1 MKNKMMIPFGPHH
14 PALVEP
20 FQLDLIIEGER
31 VVEAVPSV
39 GFVHRGIEKLAEKKS
54 PEEMIRVMERAS
66 GLTSFSN
73 SWLFCA
79 ALENA
84 MDVTVPERGEYLRTI
99 MLELERVQNHLYW
112 ICRMCDITGN
122 KIFSGRLWNLRE
134 EGLEIIKRISGNRII
149 HSMCRVGGMEE
160 DINNAGLRELTEKL
174 EEFEVNAEDLVK
186 LLMAERTFKKRLE
199 GAGALTGEEAR
210 DLCVVGPV
218 ARSSGIHLDS
228 RVNGTYGVYDR
239 LDFEPC
245 IEESGDAY
253 GRFKVRIGELFR
265 SLSLIEK
272 AVEMIP
278 EGPVNV
284 SAPETLE
291 EGAEGIFRLEQ
302 PGGEGFCYVMGGR
315 DGSLARVRVR
325 AAGNM
330 NFPAMVRVLQDCDLA
345 DVPILVHSFDP
356 DMCGMER

>member
-20 FQLDLIIEGER
+20 FQLDLILEGER

-39 GFVHRGIEKLAEKKS
+39 GFVHRGIEGLAEKKS
-54 PEEMIRVMERAS
+54 LKEMIRVMERAS
-66 GLTSFSN
+66 GLTSFSS

-84 MDVTVPERGEYLRTI
+84 MDVTVPERAEYLRTI

-122 KIFSGRLWNLRE
+122 GFFSGRLWNLRE
-134 EGLEIIKRISGNRII
+134 DALEIIKRISGNRII

-160 DINNAGLRELTEKL
+160 DINNISLREMAEKL
-174 EEFEVNAEDLVK
+174 EEFEVNAEDILR
-186 LLMAERTFKKRLE
+186 LLMAERSFKKRLE
-199 GAGALTGEEAR
+199 GTGALSREEALE
-210 DLCVVGPV
+210 LCAVGPV
-218 ARSSGIHLDS
+218 ARASGVHLDS
-228 RVNGTYGVYDR
+228 RTNGTYGVYDR
-239 LDFEPC
+239 LGFEPC
-245 IEESGDAY
+245 AEEGGDAY
-253 GRFKVRIGELFR
+253 ARSKVRISELFR
-265 SLSLIEK
+265 SLALIEK

-284 SAPETLE
+284 STPDNPE

-302 PGGEGFCYVMGGR
+302 PGGEGFCYVMGGS
-315 DGSLARVRVR
+315 DGHLARARLR

-345 DVPILVHSFDP
+345 DVPILIHSFDP
-356 DMCGMER
+356 DLCGTER